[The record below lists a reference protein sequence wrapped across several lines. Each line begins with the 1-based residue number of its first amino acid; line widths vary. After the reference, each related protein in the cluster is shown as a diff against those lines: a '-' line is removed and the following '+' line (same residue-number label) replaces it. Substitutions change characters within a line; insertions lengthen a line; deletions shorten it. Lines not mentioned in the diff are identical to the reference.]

1 MDENTINNM
10 YKNKDGNATAILQS
24 YSYISGYLIALRNNQ
39 LITMKRYDNLNN
51 LNEKYF
57 LDKMEILKKE
67 KVKQ

>member
-1 MDENTINNM
+1 MDENTIDNM
-10 YKNKDGNATAILQS
+10 YKNKDSNAIAILQS

>member
-1 MDENTINNM
+1 MDENTIDNM
-10 YKNKDGNATAILQS
+10 YKNKDSNAIAILQF